1 MSDVLTA
8 QLASNEQLV
17 TAIKGTDGAL
27 HVANQA
33 VEPGHDSTF
42 NRVNVSAKASNKYL
56 LTAAGLA
63 GTAGQ
68 RTFKGVYVVA
78 GTIGTT
84 ALTVYDG
91 TASNANPIGGLA
103 ASATPFTVFTPP
115 APVPC
120 GTGVYVNMITG
131 GTVCVLVDE
140 TV

>member
-42 NRVNVSAKASNKYL
+42 NRVNTSNKASAKYA
-56 LTAAGLA
+56 LTGTGQV

-68 RTFKGVYVVA
+68 RTYKGARV
-78 GTIGTT
+78 TT
-84 ALTVYDG
+84 ALSAAAITLYDG
-91 TASNANPIGGLA
+91 TAASGTVIGVIPASSA
-103 ASATPFTVFTPP
+103 AGYNDTPP
-115 APVPC
+115 CGVPC
-120 GTGVYVNMITG
+120 STGVYASFAGT
-131 GTVCVLVDE
+131 GTVLFLVDE
-140 TV
+140 SV